1 MMIVVVSVTDYSQSS
16 RSGGTAGAGGE
27 ALRPSGGHRSG
38 LPALQEA
45 GAPRHQAREHL
56 NL

>member
-1 MMIVVVSVTDYSQSS
+1 MMIVVASVTDYSQSS

-45 GAPRHQAREHL
+45 GAQRHQAREHL

>member
-1 MMIVVVSVTDYSQSS
+1 MMIVVASDYSQSS

-45 GAPRHQAREHL
+45 GAQRHQAREHL